1 MPPIAVAHYTPQTTP
16 IQATM
21 NGVHTNAM
29 KNIPVVK
36 ILEDGSY
43 SILGV
48 YKTYE
53 AADKAVDKFSDK
65 YPNAWVDILDGALA

>member
-1 MPPIAVAHYTPQTTP
+1 M
-16 IQATM
+16 M
-21 NGVHTNAM
+21 NGVQTNSM

-36 ILEDGSY
+36 ILEDGTY
-43 SILGV
+43 KILGI

-53 AADKAVDKFSDK
+53 AADKAVDRYSDK

>member
-1 MPPIAVAHYTPQTTP
+1 
-16 IQATM
+16 M
-21 NGVHTNAM
+21 NGVHTNTM
-29 KNIPVVK
+29 KTISVVK
-36 ILEDGSY
+36 ILEDGTY
-43 SILGV
+43 KILGV

>member
-1 MPPIAVAHYTPQTTP
+1 
-16 IQATM
+16 
-21 NGVHTNAM
+21 M
-29 KNIPVVK
+29 KKSIPVVK
-36 ILEDGSY
+36 IVEDGTY
-43 SILGV
+43 QVLGV